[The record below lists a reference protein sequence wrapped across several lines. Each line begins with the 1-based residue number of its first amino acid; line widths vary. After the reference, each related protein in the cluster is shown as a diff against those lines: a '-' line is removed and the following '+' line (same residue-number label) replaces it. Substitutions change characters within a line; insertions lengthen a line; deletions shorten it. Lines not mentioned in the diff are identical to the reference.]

1 MNTLLT
7 VAWLSYTLGLAPVA
21 LFDGRVPEVGWE
33 VCSTSQAPITVYDGP
48 RERSSVGLTLEYRDG
63 SGWCYSTW
71 PGYHMTDPIT
81 VAGGPIGGHPPLLL
95 LAFLSLKKASM
106 LRCSGVSEIVNEG

>member
-7 VAWLSYTLGLAPVA
+7 VAWLSYTLGSAPVA

-81 VAGGPIGGHPPLLL
+81 VTGGAG
-95 LAFLSLKKASM
+95 ATFKA
-106 LRCSGVSEIVNEG
+106 REW